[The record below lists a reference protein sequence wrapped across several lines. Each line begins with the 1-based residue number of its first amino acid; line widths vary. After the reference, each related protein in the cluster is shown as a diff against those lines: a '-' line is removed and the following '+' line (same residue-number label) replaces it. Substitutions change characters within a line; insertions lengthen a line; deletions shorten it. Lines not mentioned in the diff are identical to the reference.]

1 MSAPTVPSRPWPIS
15 VRCRRGY
22 TLVEMLV
29 SATAMSVLTAG
40 IASTILLAVQ
50 AVEDVDSP
58 SYSLRQSTLVLDEF
72 ARDIS
77 AAIQILDKGDTGV
90 FEFVV
95 PDRDGDGTNDQIRYV
110 WSGTPG
116 DPITRAI
123 NGGTPAEVIQNVQG
137 MFVSLHRNQVP
148 DEVESDEQL
157 LIEDQS
163 SGNSRQYEV
172 DHNDWVGQYFC
183 PNFPDDV
190 LSWNLTRIEFH
201 GGPDGTPDG
210 TTLAQIRTA
219 SGNGV
224 PTDTVL
230 DEVRIAESGLGY
242 IYDPPEEIAFS
253 NARGLAPGE
262 ALCIVF
268 IGEQSDD
275 SMRVHYQNSG
285 AYTDG
290 TWLVESQTEG
300 ASWNKPSG
308 QSMWIRVHGTVVT
321 EDGMTDGTKLEW
333 VRTTILT
340 YADLTHRIDAAVQCL
355 NRPEIPE

>member
-1 MSAPTVPSRPWPIS
+1 MSASAVPSAVYARSP
-15 VRCRRGY
+15 RRRTAY

-40 IASTILLAVQ
+40 IASTIILATQ

-72 ARDIS
+72 ARDVGT
-77 AAIQILDKGDTGV
+77 AIQILEASNTA

-95 PDRDGDGTNDQIRYV
+95 PDRDGDGQNETIRYV
-110 WSGTPG
+110 YPGAVG
-116 DPITRAI
+116 DPLTRQI
-123 NGGTPAEVIQNVQG
+123 NGGAASAVLENVQG
-137 MFVSLHRNQVP
+137 VYVAMRRNQVP
-148 DEVESDEQL
+148 NQVESEEQL

-183 PNFPDDV
+183 PEFDDDV
-190 LSWNLTRIEFH
+190 ISWNLTRIEFH
-201 GGPDGTPDG
+201 GGPDGSDDG

-219 SGNGV
+219 GANGV
-224 PTDTVL
+224 PTDEVL
-230 DEVRIAESGLGY
+230 EEVRIAESSLGY
-242 IYDPPEEIAFS
+242 IYNPPEEISFS
-253 NARGLAPGE
+253 NVRGLAPGE
-262 ALCIVF
+262 ALCLVF
-268 IGEQSDD
+268 VGEQSSD

-290 TWLVESQTEG
+290 TWLIESETEG

-308 QSMWIRVHGTVVT
+308 QSIWIRVHGTVVT
-321 EDGMTDGTKLEW
+321 EDGLTDGTKLEW
-333 VRTTILT
+333 MQTTLLT
-340 YADLTHRIDAAVQCL
+340 HDDLTHRIEAAVQCL